1 MRERHC
7 IRPVGTCIFRITP
20 ARAGKTPPMS
30 FSSLFCRDHPRSCG
44 KDALIIALASILIG
58 SPPLVRERPFIPPC
72 TSFNRRITPAR
83 AGKTTSAENA
93 RMAGRDH
100 PRSCGKD
107 IVTMLMNCFCLGSPP
122 LVRERRCFRP
132 CSLQSSG
139 ITPARA
145 GKTFSGLLHR
155 RDVGDHPRSCG
166 KDRHMP
172 EFRFQAVGSPPLVRE
187 RPSDG
192 AGEVIPFGI
201 TPARAGKTWCLSRM
215 AQRCEDH
222 PRSCGKDVD
231 SARDI
236 WRNLGSP
243 PLVRERLILDCDN
256 QHNVGITPARAGK
269 TPA

>member
-1 MRERHC
+1 MRERQFFS
-7 IRPVGTCIFRITP
+7 TAALTAARITP
-20 ARAGKTPPMS
+20 ARAGKTAK
-30 FSSLFCRDHPRSCG
+30 SSSSSNQQWDHPRSCG
-44 KDALIIALASILIG
+44 KDSIVVLH
-58 SPPLVRERPFIPPC
+58 V
-72 TSFNRRITPAR
+72 
-83 AGKTTSAENA
+83 
-93 RMAGRDH
+93 
-100 PRSCGKD
+100 
-107 IVTMLMNCFCLGSPP
+107 FCHLGSPP

-201 TPARAGKTWCLSRM
+201 TPARAGKTDWL
-215 AQRCEDH
+215 
-222 PRSCGKDVD
+222 VD
-231 SARDI
+231 D
-236 WRNLGSP
+236 
-243 PLVRERLILDCDN
+243 
-256 QHNVGITPARAGK
+256 
-269 TPA
+269 

>member
-44 KDALIIALASILIG
+44 KDALIIALASILI
-58 SPPLVRERPFIPPC
+58 
-72 TSFNRRITPAR
+72 
-83 AGKTTSAENA
+83 
-93 RMAGRDH
+93 
-100 PRSCGKD
+100 
-107 IVTMLMNCFCLGSPP
+107 GSPP